1 MNGKNDSET
10 KQQLYGG
17 EITDYLVELKQNDIN
32 NENKNIAD
40 IYDFY
45 VKNKKS
51 LLDLLRL
58 NPGENFYDKL

>member
-1 MNGKNDSET
+1 MNPEI

-17 EITDYLVELKQNDIN
+17 EISDYFKNKDLKTNSQDGD
-32 NENKNIAD
+32 NIAS
-40 IYDFY
+40 IYDYY

-58 NPGENFYDKL
+58 DPRKNFYDELK